1 MEWNVEWNDELYADE
16 AVLSCTS
23 FHAVQAMKAGSVR
36 VWKQAT
42 PTSGEM
48 YTVAESHC

>member
-1 MEWNVEWNDELYADE
+1 MEWNVEWNDEIH

-36 VWKQAT
+36 AWKQAT

-48 YTVAESHC
+48 QW